1 MATRRPTGISAP
13 NGDIWEFQDAK
24 VGDLT
29 QTGVTGATVAAQIS
43 KLNAEIGAK
52 VKKLAVR
59 DVSYTCTSTNYEYT
73 GVSVACPTGHTYII
87 RAQVRYSNAQPTGII
102 ASAKN
107 TSSYFYE
114 RYAASEV
121 SGQITFM
128 LNAGETAYI
137 WGRWATAN
145 KTNSVILNIL
155 DITN

>member
-1 MATRRPTGISAP
+1 MS
-13 NGDIWEFQDAK
+13 DFQMPYFVDGGGNK
-24 VGDLT
+24 GYFKD
-29 QTGVTGATVAAQIS
+29 VTAREQIS
-43 KLNAEIGAK
+43 QLNDEIGAK
-52 VKKLAVR
+52 VKKLATQ

-73 GVSVACPTGHTYII
+73 GVNATCPVGHTYII
-87 RAQVRYSNAQPTGII
+87 RAQVRYSNAQPTGIL
-102 ASAKN
+102 ACAKN

-145 KTNSVILNIL
+145 KTNSVILYIL